1 MNKNIV
7 KENSHFQFIECDAA
21 DTVTVVFAARNDRP
35 PKFTFWKAANAMNSH
50 VILLNS
56 DVPEWYR
63 AGIPGISGGIRG
75 AVKAI
80 TDFKNTVKASRLVM
94 TGSSMGGYGA
104 LLYGSMAKA
113 DHVLAF
119 GVEPLLGIPGGKT
132 DITRN
137 HLQYMYPDLTSLSL
151 PPSTVYYGGMDIND
165 ILGAWLLRKRR
176 NSEIVCIPEAQH
188 DTPDFLARH
197 GLLNSV
203 FADIITGK
211 KISTYEYGQG
221 DAAND
226 EIVDFL
232 WKLNNQLVEKDWTAI
247 RKKISHSEHLTSN
260 SPLLEYLYGIAHFR
274 NHDFNNAYKALNTL
288 TMRIPGYWEAWMN
301 LGAVN
306 LKLGNIDE
314 AIKSC
319 SNAIKLRPHR
329 SIAHIQLSHIYS
341 KAGSNDLAFEHAQW
355 ACKLNYSR
363 PEYFDALAKTAALAN
378 KSVPDKENYAVQ
390 YNENVKAAQSKFS
403 DYNFYTKKA

>member
-1 MNKNIV
+1 MNKNVV
-7 KENSHFQFIECDAA
+7 KENSHFQFIECENA

-35 PKFTFWKAANAMNSH
+35 PKFTFWKAANAMHSH

-63 AGIPGISGGIRG
+63 AGIPGIPGGIRG
-75 AVKAI
+75 TVKAI
-80 TDFKNTVKASRLVM
+80 TEFKSDVNASRLVM

-119 GVEPLLGIPGGKT
+119 GIEPILGVPGGKT

-137 HLQYMYPDLTSLSL
+137 HLQYMYPDLTSLAL
-151 PPSTVYYGGMDIND
+151 PPSTIYYGGMDIND

-176 NSEIVCIPEAQH
+176 SSEIVCIPEAQH
-188 DTPDFLARH
+188 DTPDFLARQ
-197 GLLNSV
+197 GRLNSV
-203 FADIITGK
+203 FDDLITGK
-211 KISTYEYGQG
+211 KIGTYDYAHG

-226 EIVDFL
+226 EIVGFL
-232 WKLNNQLVEKDWTAI
+232 WKINNELVEKDWVAI
-247 RKKISHSEHLTSN
+247 RKKISQSEHLAAN
-260 SPLLEYLYGIAHFR
+260 SSLLEYLYGIAHFR
-274 NHDFNNAYKALNTL
+274 NQDFDNALKSLSALTAK
-288 TMRIPGYWEAWMN
+288 TPGYWEAWMN

-306 LKLGNIDE
+306 LKLGKIDE

-319 SNAIKLRPHR
+319 CNAIKLRPHR

-341 KAGSNDLAFEHAQW
+341 KAGNNDLAFEHAEW

-363 PEYFDALAKTAALAN
+363 AEYFEALTKTAAIVNKPVISKEILA
-378 KSVPDKENYAVQ
+378 KE
-390 YNENVKAAQSKFS
+390 YNANVKDAQSKFS
-403 DYNFYTKKA
+403 DYHFYMSQA